1 MPTKDAQRVGPQQN
15 FADSTIQFCLG
26 QGETDPV
33 FKMAL
38 SFLSDLQS
46 ALLSAGY
53 ADVIL
58 KVKQVICLEALYL
71 RKDVVA
77 VLPTGYG
84 KSLVFHVL
92 PRLLKERDAI
102 CTSTGTTSCKSVV
115 LVVSPL
121 NALMYDQISSLRDK
135 GVQAVILGVNETESD
150 ENDDSPVL
158 TSQWEGTR
166 EQIIQAGY
174 EIVFSHPEAFLS
186 CEDGLKVLQSTCYLS
201 AVKAVIIDEAHCILE
216 W

>member
-26 QGETDPV
+26 EGETDPV

-46 ALLSAGY
+46 ALSAGY

-135 GVQAVILGVNETESD
+135 GVQAAILGVNKTESD

-158 TSQWEGTR
+158 TSALSGKELENKLFR
-166 EQIIQAGY
+166 PDMRL
-174 EIVFSHPEAFLS
+174 FSPIPRLS
-186 CEDGLKVLQSTCYLS
+186 YL
-201 AVKAVIIDEAHCILE
+201 VRTD
-216 W
+216 

>member
-26 QGETDPV
+26 ERETDPV

-53 ADVIL
+53 VDVIL

-77 VLPTGYG
+77 VHPTGYG
-84 KSLVFHVL
+84 KLLVFHIL
-92 PRLLKERDAI
+92 P
-102 CTSTGTTSCKSVV
+102 
-115 LVVSPL
+115 
-121 NALMYDQISSLRDK
+121 
-135 GVQAVILGVNETESD
+135 
-150 ENDDSPVL
+150 
-158 TSQWEGTR
+158 
-166 EQIIQAGY
+166 
-174 EIVFSHPEAFLS
+174 
-186 CEDGLKVLQSTCYLS
+186 
-201 AVKAVIIDEAHCILE
+201 
-216 W
+216 

>member
-1 MPTKDAQRVGPQQN
+1 
-15 FADSTIQFCLG
+15 
-26 QGETDPV
+26 
-33 FKMAL
+33 MAL

-102 CTSTGTTSCKSVV
+102 CTP
-115 LVVSPL
+115 LV
-121 NALMYDQISSLRDK
+121 Q
-135 GVQAVILGVNETESD
+135 QAVSL
-150 ENDDSPVL
+150 L
-158 TSQWEGTR
+158 
-166 EQIIQAGY
+166 
-174 EIVFSHPEAFLS
+174 F
-186 CEDGLKVLQSTCYLS
+186 
-201 AVKAVIIDEAHCILE
+201 
-216 W
+216 